1 MNFNCVICH
10 IDPLCE
16 GEAAAWPPD
25 ILTDVRLVVFQA
37 MHASSVWRIN
47 VDAIDLSLIR
57 AEQQL
62 QRAVA

>member
-1 MNFNCVICH
+1 MNFDCVIGH

-16 GEAAAWPPD
+16 GEAAALPPD
-25 ILTDVRLVVFQA
+25 ILTDVKFVVFQA

-47 VDAIDLSLIR
+47 VGAIDLSLIR